1 MVAIKNLVAV
11 ALAGFTIAAPLDTTA
26 TSTSASTSTSTST
39 NSAVAAPEPA
49 KSRNCDHPLG
59 RMLMRVLAVPSE
71 KRRAAKDRW
80 VQCLRNGTGL
90 SKHSKNIPANS
101 TVITGNIIKCIG
113 EFAKAVDLFAEEK
126 GCPMPK
132 KKECKGNEPK
142 AMETKAPARKQRPL
156 SALTFAVDFLFCL
169 KDTMDNRKC
178 IQEARCKIAKLRK
191 EEARQKTTQKVE
203 PRGLAVATD
212 DDDNDLLVADYIEGL
227 ALDSDD
233 ADEVV
238 DSMFAIYLEVGAAT
252 PELEAA
258 VLNAS
263 EVIY

>member
-11 ALAGFTIAAPLDTTA
+11 ALAGFTIAAPLNTT
-26 TSTSASTSTSTST
+26 STSTSTST
-39 NSAVAAPEPA
+39 NLAVAAPEPA
-49 KSRNCDHPLG
+49 KSRNCENPLG
-59 RMLMRVLAVPSE
+59 RMIMRVLAVPSE

-80 VQCLRNGTGL
+80 VQCLRNGTGQ
-90 SKHSKNIPANS
+90 SKQSKNIPANS

-113 EFAKAVDLFAEEK
+113 EFVKNVDLFAEEK

-132 KKECKGNEPK
+132 KKEYKGNEFK
-142 AMETKAPARKQRPL
+142 AMETEAPAGKQRPL
-156 SALTFAVDFLFCL
+156 SILTVAVDFLFCL

-191 EEARQKTTQKVE
+191 GEARQKTTQKVE
-203 PRGLAVATD
+203 PRGLAIAD

-238 DSMFAIYLEVGAAT
+238 DSMFAIYLEVGTAI
-252 PELEAA
+252 PELEEA

-263 EVIY
+263 EVMS

>member
-11 ALAGFTIAAPLDTTA
+11 ALAGFTIAAPLNTTF
-26 TSTSASTSTSTST
+26 TSS

-59 RMLMRVLAVPSE
+59 RMLMRVLTVPSE

-101 TVITGNIIKCIG
+101 TIITGNIIKCIG
-113 EFAKAVDLFAEEK
+113 EFAKALDLFAEEK

-132 KKECKGNEPK
+132 KKEWKGNEPK

-156 SALTFAVDFLFCL
+156 STLTVAVDFLFCL

-178 IQEARCKIAKLRK
+178 IQEARCKIAKLGK

-203 PRGLAVATD
+203 PRGLAIADD

-227 ALDSDD
+227 ALDSDN
-233 ADEVV
+233 ADEVM
-238 DSMFAIYLEVGAAT
+238 DSMFAIYLEVGTAI
-252 PELEAA
+252 PKLEEA

-263 EVIY
+263 EVMS

>member
-11 ALAGFTIAAPLDTTA
+11 ALAGFTIAAPLNTTF
-26 TSTSASTSTSTST
+26 TSS

-59 RMLMRVLAVPSE
+59 RMLMRVL
-71 KRRAAKDRW
+71 
-80 VQCLRNGTGL
+80 T
-90 SKHSKNIPANS
+90 NIPANS
-101 TVITGNIIKCIG
+101 TIITGNIIKCIG
-113 EFAKAVDLFAEEK
+113 EFAKALDLFAEEK

-132 KKECKGNEPK
+132 KKEWKGNEPK

-156 SALTFAVDFLFCL
+156 STLTVAVDFLFCL

-178 IQEARCKIAKLRK
+178 IQEARCKIAKLGK

-203 PRGLAVATD
+203 PRGLAIADD

-227 ALDSDD
+227 ALDSDN
-233 ADEVV
+233 ADEVM
-238 DSMFAIYLEVGAAT
+238 DSMFAIYLEVGTAI
-252 PELEAA
+252 PKLEEA

-263 EVIY
+263 EVMS